1 VLAQENAVA
10 ERTCARAV
18 SPRKET
24 QKGATAPTAASA
36 DVERAAVF
44 ARAAS
49 RSESRTNYIS
59 VSVTFLTVCGI
70 RTFAISC

>member
-1 VLAQENAVA
+1 MPAQENAVA

-18 SPRKET
+18 SLRKET

-36 DVERAAVF
+36 DVERAAAF

-59 VSVTFLTVCGI
+59 VSVSFLTVCFI
-70 RTFAISC
+70 HTFAISC

>member
-1 VLAQENAVA
+1 MPAQENAVA

-18 SPRKET
+18 SLRKET
-24 QKGATAPTAASA
+24 QKGATAASA
-36 DVERAAVF
+36 DVERAAAF

-59 VSVTFLTVCGI
+59 VSITFLTVCVI

>member
-1 VLAQENAVA
+1 MPAQENAVA

-18 SPRKET
+18 SLRKET

-49 RSESRTNYIS
+49 RSESMTNYIS
-59 VSVTFLTVCGI
+59 VRVSFLTVCVI
-70 RTFAISC
+70 RTFAISR